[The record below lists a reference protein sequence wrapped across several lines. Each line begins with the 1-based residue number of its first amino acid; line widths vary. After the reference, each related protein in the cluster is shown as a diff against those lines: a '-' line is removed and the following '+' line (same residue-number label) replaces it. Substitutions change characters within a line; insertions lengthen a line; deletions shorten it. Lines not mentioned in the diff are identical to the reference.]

1 MKVFVSHSH
10 KDKEA
15 LHKLRKR
22 MWGYGI
28 DLFLAHEDINPGEND
43 LERIKQEVSRCD
55 VFLIIGNKY
64 SKQSEYCNQE
74 IGMAIAHKKAIISTV
89 HVSLSPWGFTQRQ
102 QAIRYGDIL
111 TDLPCELKKQIKKLP
126 EYKEYWKP
134 QLKSLEELGIKGFS
148 VDKWETH
155 YIHLKS
161 DKFNDY
167 GYCTTFHIHED
178 SRIGS
183 VKIGYKDQTP
193 EKRDTKDKLPQYFPF
208 LRDKFFSYIKL
219 EGETLSESK
228 KQALYYLLNDVRYNK
243 KIAKK
248 YINEGVLINSLFRDE
263 RKELKELK
271 KELED

>member
-1 MKVFVSHSH
+1 MKVFVSHSC
-10 KDKEA
+10 KDREV
-15 LHKLRKR
+15 LGELKR
-22 MWGYGI
+22 QMRGYGA

-43 LERIKQEVSRCD
+43 LNKIKQEVSRCD

-74 IGMAIAHKKAIISTV
+74 IGMAIAHKKTIISTV
-89 HVSLSPWGFTQRQ
+89 HISLSPWGFIQRQ

-111 TDLPCELKKQIKKLP
+111 TDLPCKLKKQIKKLL
-126 EYKEYWKP
+126 EYKEHWRS
-134 QLKSLEELGIKGFS
+134 QLENLEELGIKGFS
-148 VDKWETH
+148 VDTWKTH

-167 GYCTTFHIHED
+167 GYRTKFHIHEG

-183 VKIGYKDQTP
+183 VKIGYKAQTP

-208 LRDKFFSYIKL
+208 LRDNFFSYVEL
-219 EGETLSESK
+219 EEETLSESK
-228 KQALYYLLNDVRYNK
+228 KQALYYLLNDVRHNK

-248 YINEGVLINSLFRDE
+248 YINEDVLIKSLFRYE
-263 RKELKELK
+263 QEELK
-271 KELED
+271 KELEN